1 MRLSEAIGLC
11 RSDVIL
17 DAPHPFVRIEPK
29 PWRRLKTAESERIVP
44 LVGAALWAVKM
55 ALAQSC
61 NDYVFPKYCS
71 SSEVKANS
79 ASAALNKWLK
89 AKVSA
94 EVVIHSLRHA
104 FRDRLRAIN
113 CPPEIIDRLGGW
125 ARVGVGET
133 YGEGYTTEVYHSYLK
148 SIATQ

>member
-1 MRLSEAIGLC
+1 MNPSLGEG
-11 RSDVIL
+11 
-17 DAPHPFVRIEPK
+17 
-29 PWRRLKTAESERIVP
+29 LKTAESERVVP

-61 NDYVFPKYCS
+61 NEYVFPKYCS
-71 SSEVKANS
+71 SSQVKANS
-79 ASAALNKWLK
+79 ASGALNKWLK
-89 AKVSA
+89 AKVS
-94 EVVIHSLRHA
+94 EEIVVHSLRHA

-125 ARVGVGET
+125 TRVGVGET

>member
-1 MRLSEAIGLC
+1 
-11 RSDVIL
+11 
-17 DAPHPFVRIEPK
+17 
-29 PWRRLKTAESERIVP
+29 

-89 AKVSA
+89 AKVSE

-104 FRDRLRAIN
+104 FRQQQQQRPTFSPTFENQPPRA
-113 CPPEIIDRLGGW
+113 GGW
-125 ARVGVGET
+125 ACSSIFLQRGVGKGPERRNSRYPTHHVSVRKSNAISLAHPHLNTVSVPFFET
-133 YGEGYTTEVYHSYLK
+133 HLVDK
-148 SIATQ
+148 